1 MATITKRNAKKTAPP
16 DDELTA
22 DDVFQPEAEDFTP
35 EDIAVSNLLAELGDE
50 NVRVRVYR
58 VGPKG
63 YRDLTFIDEMDVSE
77 FSPKVLK
84 GPPFNGGTFR
94 IHAAAPGAGGMRVNR
109 ELKVEPDPTP
119 PPAPPSQSNAISA
132 AELGAILAE
141 NNRQLLA
148 GIMAA
153 KPEVN
158 PMGQIKDMV
167 EVLAPLLNRPAPVVA
182 PAPGIGDQIGT
193 LSSILALAKQLAPQ
207 PALPE
212 GADTSTLLLSKGLDF
227 VERTMAQAQAA
238 RTVQPAQLAPADP
251 APPAIQLTPE
261 QEEEIVLFRI
271 AMRRACK
278 AAADNQAPKDFATDN
293 YEDIPESVLMGIC
306 NDPQWW
312 NKLIDAYPDATPHK
326 TWFEAVR
333 VEFIAFAREDGLLPP
348 EPANLTPPD
357 ASVSMP
363 AGGKGEPDTG
373 GVDAAGSEA
382 IKHR

>member
-1 MATITKRNAKKTAPP
+1 MTKRQSAAQKAAA
-16 DDELTA
+16 EALEHEEEIEQLA
-22 DDVFQPEAEDFTP
+22 SAEPEFTP
-35 EDIAVSNLLAELGDE
+35 EDVAVAGLLAELGDNE
-50 NVRVRVYR
+50 AKVRIYR
-58 VGPKG
+58 EGKG
-63 YRDLTFIDEMDVSE
+63 GFRDLTLIEEVSVRE
-77 FSPKVLK
+77 FNPIMLK
-84 GPPFNGGTFR
+84 HPPFNGGTFR
-94 IHAAAPGAGGMRVNR
+94 IHAQSPNGGFKVNR
-109 ELKVEPDPTP
+109 QLKVEPG
-119 PPAPPSQSNAISA
+119 PALPAASSVQSNAISA

-182 PAPGIGDQIGT
+182 PAPGITDQIGT
-193 LSSILALAKQLAPQ
+193 LSSILALAKQLAPA

-238 RTVQPAQLAPADP
+238 RTAQPAPADP

-278 AAADNQAPKDFATDN
+278 AAADKQAPKEFATDN

-326 TWFEAVR
+326 AWFEAVR

-373 GVDAAGSEA
+373 GIDAAGSEA
-382 IKHR
+382 VKH